1 MDLTLRETTGSDLT
15 LDRESLTIVRK
26 FQVIGTLPYQHTG
39 DAFDY
44 VASQVMSLIRSS
56 YPTYGTDMGTLYW
69 NSIQLSEEFYA
80 QKYNISVIYSPFNK
94 ASGAYQIT
102 VDQAVGNVHVT
113 AGRRIAGYDGTGK
126 CPDNGGVFF
135 DGTEITGTEIMV
147 AEGRFS
153 VSYRHPQAWLNG
165 SYIRAVEQ
173 LVGFPCA
180 DTFLGY
186 AAGECQYAGGNFTE
200 TDAEASASYSF
211 VTSRNVTNLV
221 VGGVTITSKA
231 GFDVLS
237 PTYEMKDWA
246 AGDGTKHPTKVV
258 KGIEVIRRENGKTID
273 RFSDG
278 IRLINDNQ

>member
-1 MDLTLRETTGSDLT
+1 MALTLELVTGSDLT
-15 LDRESLTIVRK
+15 LDREALTIVRK
-26 FQVIGTLPYQHTG
+26 FRVKGTLPYTLGG

-44 VASQVMSLIRSS
+44 VASAVMGLIVSS
-56 YPTYGTDMGTLYW
+56 YPTYATGMGTLYW
-69 NSIQLSEEFYA
+69 NSIQLHENFYA
-80 QKYNISVIYSPFNK
+80 QHYDISVTYSPFNK
-94 ASGAYQIT
+94 QSGTYQIN

-153 VSYRHPQAWLNG
+153 VSYRHPQAYLNS
-165 SYIRAVEQ
+165 SYIRAIEA
-173 LVGFPCA
+173 LVGYPCS

-186 AAGECQYAGGNFTE
+186 AAGEVTYAGGNFTE
-200 TDAEASASYSF
+200 TNAEASASYSF
-211 VTSRNVTNLV
+211 VTSRNATNLV
-221 VGGVTITSKA
+221 VAGVTITTKA

-246 AGDGTKHPTKVV
+246 AGDGQIVVAGLRQGNLQKHC
-258 KGIEVIRRENGKTID
+258 
-273 RFSDG
+273 
-278 IRLINDNQ
+278 

>member
-1 MDLTLRETTGSDLT
+1 MAFTIRWTTGSEAT
-15 LDRESLTIVRK
+15 LDRDNQTRTRKGEIV
-26 FQVIGTLPYQHTG
+26 GTLPYTG
-39 DAFDY
+39 GLDCFDY
-44 VASQVMSLIRSS
+44 ISNAVMSWVTASMPYYS
-56 YPTYGTDMGTLYW
+56 TPFGTLYL
-69 NSIQLSEEFYA
+69 NSIQLFEHYYA
-80 QKYNISVIYSPFNK
+80 QHYTFSANYSPINK
-94 ASGAYQIT
+94 MTGTYQIT

-153 VSYRHPQAWLNG
+153 VSYRHPQAYLIG
-165 SYIRAVEQ
+165 SYIRAIEA

-180 DTFLGY
+180 DSFLGY
-186 AAGECQYAGGNFTE
+186 AAGEVTYAGGNFTE

-221 VGGVTITSKA
+221 VGGVTIASKA

-237 PTYEMKDWA
+237 PTYEMKDWT
-246 AGDGTKHPTKVV
+246 AGDGTKHATKVV
-258 KGIEVIRRENGKTID
+258 KGIEVIRPREWKAYKSVFGW
-273 RFSDG
+273 G
-278 IRLINDNQ
+278 